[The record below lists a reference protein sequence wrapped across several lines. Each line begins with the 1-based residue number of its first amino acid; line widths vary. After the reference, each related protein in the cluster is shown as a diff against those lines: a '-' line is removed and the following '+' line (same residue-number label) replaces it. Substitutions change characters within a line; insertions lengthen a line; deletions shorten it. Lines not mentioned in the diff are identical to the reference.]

1 MIKKQL
7 DISGG
12 WCVDSIQLGYYAGT
26 ERRGTAFVFFSFQ
39 IMVDAKSLLWK
50 AYMTWQEKALFSVA
64 AFCCQAYFLSY

>member
-50 AYMTWQEKALFSVA
+50 AYMT
-64 AFCCQAYFLSY
+64 